1 MKTKH
6 QFIGTALLLA
16 VSLPAISDVNCEGPN
31 NSSGRWS
38 LVCSEDGKAI
48 SELKCN
54 WKVNVVTEG
63 GGKGNVLIKAT
74 IARKQKNTTVW
85 SDGRFGG
92 KKITEASLVGG
103 GNCGP

>member
-1 MKTKH
+1 MKTKL

-16 VSLPAISDVNCEGPN
+16 ASLPAISGVICEGPKN
-31 NSSGRWS
+31 DGVRWN

-48 SELKCN
+48 ADLKCN

-63 GGKGNVLIKAT
+63 GGKGSVAIQAT
-74 IARKQKNTTVW
+74 IARKQTNATDW

-92 KKITEASLVGG
+92 KKITGAGLAGG